1 MLSESLVWLIL
12 FAPLAAFVI
21 IGFVIRPLMR
31 LVIPVAA
38 QEHGDDSTHSAHGRS
53 ILGGSAGILAI
64 IAIGVAFVLSI
75 VALFGSIDNHGD

>member
-53 ILGGSAGILAI
+53 ICRNLVLVSL
-64 IAIGVAFVLSI
+64 VAAMCGRLH
-75 VALFGSIDNHGD
+75 A